1 MHLTRQL
8 HICGLA
14 GIVFAGFS
22 LDNMS
27 ATPDTVAQAEHA
39 KVVVVANDV
48 TVDGKSRPDIA
59 QALADSFAAGLLRTG
74 DYRVFQAEVPVAKGK
89 GKKGDLAL
97 GSPSSGVMAKA
108 PADVDLKFAFTL
120 VGEENDY
127 RFTLKKIRASDNEVI
142 EVHELE
148 THGKLDKVFG
158 LVPNVL
164 MKMQAKVKQ
173 KPVFP
178 RTQSPAQLSGIPAP
192 AAQPAATAVRPA
204 SGGSGGYWTTT
215 SQVPREYANIDFS
228 KVPKAL
234 IYQHVGS
241 VQFINEAW
249 KFAIIRPQSDLKLK
263 LADPLHILY
272 DEDGRIYADLKI
284 ANFDS
289 GRVIADFGNKTPVYH
304 KIFPGDQVFGWAP
317 PVR

>member
-192 AAQPAATAVRPA
+192 AAQPAAVANIPYISAQSKTAFTI
-204 SGGSGGYWTTT
+204 SGGTASASYYYTCGG
-215 SQVPREYANIDFS
+215 N
-228 KVPKAL
+228 
-234 IYQHVGS
+234 
-241 VQFINEAW
+241 
-249 KFAIIRPQSDLKLK
+249 
-263 LADPLHILY
+263 
-272 DEDGRIYADLKI
+272 
-284 ANFDS
+284 
-289 GRVIADFGNKTPVYH
+289 
-304 KIFPGDQVFGWAP
+304 
-317 PVR
+317 